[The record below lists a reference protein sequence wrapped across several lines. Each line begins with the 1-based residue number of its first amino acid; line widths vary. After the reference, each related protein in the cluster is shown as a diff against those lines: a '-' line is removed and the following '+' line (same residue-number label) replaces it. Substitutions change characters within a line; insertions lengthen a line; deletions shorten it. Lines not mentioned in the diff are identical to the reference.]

1 MAVDTRSLPGTIT
14 RGQGGEK
21 VASGWCLVTYEMP
34 GAHLPLDEWRGEMAV
49 TDASAYQAASS
60 GGDGLYIQFYPYG
73 GVFEPWQGPVNV
85 EPVAEAD
92 DPNRRRL
99 RLSPGG
105 PLIRSRYSPEELAHG
120 FPKSPEDQEAEA
132 ARD

>member
-34 GAHLPLDEWRGEMAV
+34 GAHLPLEEWRGEMAV
-49 TDASAYQAASS
+49 ANTEEYQAAAQ
-60 GGDGLYIQFYPYG
+60 GGSDLHIQFFPYG
-73 GVFEPWQGPVNV
+73 GVFEPWHGPVRV
-85 EPVAEAD
+85 EPVSEDD

-99 RLSPGG
+99 RLRPAGA
-105 PLIRSRYSPEELAHG
+105 LVRSRYTPEELAHG
-120 FPKSPEDQEAEA
+120 FPKTPEEEAEA
-132 ARD
+132 ARS